1 MPAPSAVERN
11 EMVDKIKS
19 GTEPIRLS
27 ACGYLEYHKGQPCA
41 YVHKAGIQQPLTCQ
55 EGYCCRCQIY
65 LDFMK
70 KEKARL

>member
-1 MPAPSAVERN
+1 
-11 EMVDKIKS
+11 MVDKMKS
-19 GTEPIRLS
+19 GTEQIRRIDYG
-27 ACGYLEYHKGQPCA
+27 CLEYHKGQPCV
-41 YVHKAGIQQPLTCQ
+41 YVHLAGIQQPLTCQ